1 MENKLLGDNIRRE
14 REKLGL
20 SQTEL
25 GKLVDATK
33 QTVSNWENGNR
44 TPTHKTI
51 DKLATIFQVSMDDL
65 TGRSYSQNLGSVYRY
80 SEELTENIEL
90 AREIENLNEK
100 DKNLIKELIKS
111 LNNKKDK

>member
-1 MENKLLGDNIRRE
+1 MENKLLGYNIRRE

-44 TPTHKTI
+44 TPTNKTI
-51 DKLATIFQVSMDDL
+51 DI
-65 TGRSYSQNLGSVYRY
+65 RN
-80 SEELTENIEL
+80 
-90 AREIENLNEK
+90 
-100 DKNLIKELIKS
+100 
-111 LNNKKDK
+111 

>member
-1 MENKLLGDNIRRE
+1 MENKLLGYNIRRE

-44 TPTHKTI
+44 TPTNKTI
-51 DKLATIFQVSMDDL
+51 DKLATIFIQHL
-65 TGRSYSQNLGSVYRY
+65 GRVYRY
-80 SEELTENIEL
+80 SEELTEYIEL
-90 AREIENLNEK
+90 AREIENLNDK
-100 DKNLIKELIKS
+100 DKKIIKELIRS
-111 LNNKKDK
+111 LNDKDK